1 MQNPLFVEPRFKL
14 IHESIT
20 LSNKIDLMEGKITS
34 VLMEGKRNPGKSS
47 TEIVRYVMTLA
58 KRQDPLLM
66 SYSMYLAKTIIT
78 LKLLKQLLDPK
89 KDRTSIVLKDIFS
102 NVDVHLIKS
111 DKISSKTDLMST
123 IEQAIDSSFS
133 TRKMKADLRDRVD
146 VLFDKIERKMK
157 SNNDALRHLSL
168 LIKRSVL
175 SDDDRAKLKKY
186 IDGFMEE

>member
-1 MQNPLFVEPRFKL
+1 
-14 IHESIT
+14 
-20 LSNKIDLMEGKITS
+20 MEGKITS

-157 SNNDALRHLSL
+157 SNSDALRHLSL

-175 SDDDRAKLKKY
+175 SDDDRAKLKRY